1 MSCAQQHH
9 YQCRGTAAGCT
20 MRQRC
25 ALQKKLC
32 LYVRGEFLIPGIPP
46 VLFILFFFSMDDL
59 NPAPQYFSTSNE
71 LRQLFRLKAAVGR
84 AVAKKPKTLFHFS
97 SRLNRE
103 RLSDY
108 GHAYCALVWVGKG
121 KYILGST
128 FLEGRH
134 IIHELLY
141 SAHLSTEYKK
151 NLTTGLV
158 M

>member
-1 MSCAQQHH
+1 MLAHVLCPAASLPVQRHSCRLYYAPEV
-9 YQCRGTAAGCT
+9 CTA
-20 MRQRC
+20 
-25 ALQKKLC
+25 KKTLSGES
-32 LYVRGEFLIPGIPP
+32 VRGEFLIPGIPP

-108 GHAYCALVWVGKG
+108 GHAYCALV
-121 KYILGST
+121 
-128 FLEGRH
+128 
-134 IIHELLY
+134 
-141 SAHLSTEYKK
+141 
-151 NLTTGLV
+151 
-158 M
+158 